1 MGFFKSLLSADGEI
15 SSKRVAGLSLIGLFI
30 VGTIYG
36 AITGGLVDVI
46 ESLLNKGLYTGSGLL
61 GINVAESVMKTYRQN
76 GDK

>member
-1 MGFFKSLLSADGEI
+1 MNFFKSLVTADGEV
-15 SSKRVAGLSLIGLFI
+15 SSKRVAGLSLIGFFI
-30 VGTIYG
+30 IGSIIV
-36 AITGGLVDVI
+36 AITGCTADLV

>member
-1 MGFFKSLLSADGEI
+1 MNFFKSLLTADGEI
-15 SSKRVAGLSLIGLFI
+15 SSKRVAGLSLIGFFI
-30 VGTIYG
+30 IGSIMV
-36 AITGGLVDVI
+36 AITGCAVDVV